1 MTIAVSG
8 KTFLLTITDNK
19 VVNPII
25 VNVKPVIIAYKHDKY
40 LTELLHEI
48 TK

>member
-8 KTFLLTITDNK
+8 KTLLLAITDNK

-40 LTELLHEI
+40 LTELLREI
-48 TK
+48 MK